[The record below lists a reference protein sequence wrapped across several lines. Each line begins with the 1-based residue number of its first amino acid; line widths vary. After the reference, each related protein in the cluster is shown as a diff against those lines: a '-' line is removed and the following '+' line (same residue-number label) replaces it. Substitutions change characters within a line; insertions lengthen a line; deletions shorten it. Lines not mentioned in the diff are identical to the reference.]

1 MIHKHRTVPCCVS
14 FIVGLTYELIENMKI
29 LAEKIVVG
37 NDLKKP
43 SQSGQMISYMSTM
56 SVV

>member
-1 MIHKHRTVPCCVS
+1 MIHKHRTVPCCIS

-37 NDLKKP
+37 NDLIYEYHECGLKC
-43 SQSGQMISYMSTM
+43 
-56 SVV
+56 

>member
-1 MIHKHRTVPCCVS
+1 MIHKHRTEPCCVS

-29 LAEKIVVG
+29 LAEKLVVAY
-37 NDLKKP
+37 DLKKP
-43 SQSGQMISYMSTM
+43 GQSGQMISYMSTM